1 MGENYKNFVREMDL
15 ERSGDAGNVG
25 YWRGFP
31 KGMRVLLVEPNAT
44 DNANITYLLD
54 QCGYDGKSL

>member
-1 MGENYKNFVREMDL
+1 MDL

-31 KGMRVLLVEPNAT
+31 KGIRVLLVEPNAT

-54 QCGYDGKSL
+54 QCGYDGKSS